1 MTLYLECLVLDE
13 NIIKTLQLW
22 RNNEITRKYSKNK
35 DFITYD
41 KMQWI
46 LEIVYFMSELKPY
59 IAKINNEP
67 IGFIGFIK
75 NDKDIFISININ
87 PNFRGNGYG
96 SAMLKRVLEKIDKG
110 VTIKAEIIK
119 DNIASI
125 KLFEKCGFE
134 LINTKNDLFIFQWV
148 KKD

>member
-1 MTLYLECLVLDE
+1 MTLYLESLVLNE

-35 DFITYD
+35 EFITYD
-41 KMQWI
+41 KMHWI
-46 LEIVYFMSELKPY
+46 LENVYFMSELKPY
-59 IAKINNEP
+59 IAKINNDA

-75 NDKDIFISININ
+75 NDIDIFISININ

-96 SAMLKRVLEKIDKG
+96 SAMLKEVLDKIDKG